1 MSYEIL
7 NSEQFWVLVAFLIFV
22 GLIFNPVRK
31 ILTKNLDEKILE
43 IKNSIDEAEKLKN
56 EAQISLG
63 EVKKRQSDVKK
74 EIEVIQKEVK
84 EKILFYEEQSKINL
98 KQQLEKRHS
107 LNLMKV
113 DQLTREANNEI
124 HNYVLK
130 LSLSIVEEILEKKL
144 NINEKQNLIDQSID
158 ELKIA
163 LKN

>member
-1 MSYEIL
+1 MPYEIL

-43 IKNSIDEAEKLKN
+43 IKNSIDEAEKLKK